1 MLSLSLLLPL
11 LLVLLPD
18 PLLPVLLLELLSPV
32 PLGLVSEELLDALAL
47 LLLPLLL
54 ELSCPGTRDTL
65 RDGAA
70 PDPGVRPWFA
80 VDRSAELSCAIL
92 SG

>member
-1 MLSLSLLLPL
+1 MLLS
-11 LLVLLPD
+11 D
-18 PLLPVLLLELLSPV
+18 PLLPELLLELLSPL
-32 PLGLVSEELLDALAL
+32 LGFVSEELLDALAL

-54 ELSCPGTRDTL
+54 ELSCPGTRDTR

-70 PDPGVRPWFA
+70 PDPGVRPWLV
-80 VDRSAELSCAIL
+80 VDRRAELSWLIL